1 MLSLF
6 FPSFFS
12 DLTPFFLVTSCFKQL
27 LKAQLGLITAVHDRL
42 AVGPA
47 KISPTK
53 QSILMKSPISYSI
66 KYLTYHLWA
75 SNWFGQAQGQV
86 LWNFFLVS
94 SRARNRGSCRLVAP
108 SQLGLQQGQGSG
120 ELCPSHMSVLFT
132 SSPTSIYSEANGD
145 SGSTGAAA
153 KLWEV
158 LLGSILKKKKKEF
171 LRSLLFG
178 HLQLLSVSL
187 RKWWV
192 CECLLFNL
200 LL

>member
-1 MLSLF
+1 M
-6 FPSFFS
+6 
-12 DLTPFFLVTSCFKQL
+12 
-27 LKAQLGLITAVHDRL
+27 
-42 AVGPA
+42 
-47 KISPTK
+47 
-53 QSILMKSPISYSI
+53 
-66 KYLTYHLWA
+66 
-75 SNWFGQAQGQV
+75 
-86 LWNFFLVS
+86 
-94 SRARNRGSCRLVAP
+94 AP

-187 RKWWV
+187 RK
-192 CECLLFNL
+192 
-200 LL
+200 